1 MVIKENPKMNI
12 CTWIYCDSN
21 QEESLYPQV
30 GGNSSSLKFQEI
42 YWKCVVVFFATS
54 IRNNP
59 NQNHILFTNT
69 ESKKPMECFD
79 LIGFL
84 AGMGVAIIHL
94 PLTYR
99 TPDGYYGSWKNQFYI
114 FDILKYI
121 MPLTEEGEQYIIL
134 DSDCIWV
141 RPATQISLAIQEA
154 GLLTMVAD
162 IENSPNYKMNGISRV
177 NMKDIYNELG
187 VSTKDEVPHYYG
199 GEMFAAQ
206 GSEIKLVVAEIDE
219 VWSKS
224 MSRYE
229 QGKLKF
235 NEEAHML
242 SYIYY
247 KLGYSHK
254 SGNPYIKRIWT
265 QLFGN
270 NNVDGSEKFLTIW
283 HMPTEKKL
291 GIKRL
296 FDEVINMKSAFWK
309 IPVGDLFIR
318 YIQRA
323 MGLPRRN
330 LSKLILDL
338 YDSINSKMEQRFRR
352 M

>member
-1 MVIKENPKMNI
+1 MIKENPKMNI

-30 GGNSSSLKFQEI
+30 GGNSSSLRFQEI

-59 NQNHILFTNT
+59 DQNHILFTNT
-69 ESKKPMECFD
+69 KSVQPMERFD

-84 AGMGVAIIHL
+84 TELGVSIIHL

-99 TPDGYYGSWKNQFYI
+99 TPDGYYGSWKNQFFI
-114 FDILKYI
+114 FDILNYI
-121 MPLTEEGEQYIIL
+121 QPLAEENEQYIIL
-134 DSDCIWV
+134 DSDCIWI
-141 RPATQISLAIQEA
+141 RPATQISQAIQQA

-162 IENSPNYKMNGISRV
+162 IENSPNYTMNGISRL
-177 NMKDIYNELG
+177 NMKEIYNELG
-187 VSTKDEVPHYYG
+187 VSTKDEAPHYYG
-199 GEMFAAQ
+199 GEMFAAK
-206 GSEIKLVVAEIDE
+206 GSEIKLVVDEINE

-224 MSRYE
+224 MSRFE
-229 QGKLKF
+229 KGKLKF

-242 SYIYY
+242 SYIYF

-254 SGNPYIKRIWT
+254 SGNKYIKRIWT
-265 QLFGN
+265 QLFGS
-270 NNVDGSEKFLTIW
+270 NNVDGTEKFLTIW

-296 FDEVINMKSAFWK
+296 FIHVINKKSLFWK
-309 IPVGDLFIR
+309 IPVGDAFIS
-318 YIQRA
+318 YLQRSV
-323 MGLPRRN
+323 GLPRRN
-330 LSKLILDL
+330 LSKLIADI
-338 YDSINSKMEQRFRR
+338 YDSLISKIARKLLK
-352 M
+352 